1 MGLLLIRE
9 AFVKLAVFII
19 TLHIIIPQQKYSL
32 VIFTILFKKKK
43 KKSRLFTFLDHIFR
57 FALYTHQ
64 YVSFEC

>member
-32 VIFTILFKKKK
+32 VIFTILLKK

-64 YVSFEC
+64 YVSFEY

>member
-32 VIFTILFKKKK
+32 VIFTILLKKKK
-43 KKSRLFTFLDHIFR
+43 KQTFYFSRSHIQVCTLHTSICVF
-57 FALYTHQ
+57 
-64 YVSFEC
+64 

>member
-32 VIFTILFKKKK
+32 VIFTILLKK

-64 YVSFEC
+64 YVFFEY

>member
-32 VIFTILFKKKK
+32 VIFTILLKKK